1 MNASKTKWVR
11 LGNYIERSM
20 VNNSELKYG
29 PEHIVGVTSKGTFAP
44 TKAQTIDIDLK
55 PYKLVNNGDF
65 VYNPS
70 RFNIGSIAYRTQG
83 FCIVSHLYVV
93 FRLTEYGKKYF
104 NPEFLYMYMY
114 RKEFFRMVDYL
125 NFGSQRPEFN
135 FFELSDIRVPLPPI
149 EVQRELV
156 DTYNGLKALAEQN
169 EAMISR
175 LTAACQAYIVDCRD
189 KYPSVK
195 VEEYLSVDDI
205 TNSENRDLEF
215 LGININK
222 EFMPTTATIE
232 GLNKQKYKVLTK
244 GRFVFS
250 GMQTGRDVAI
260 RVGLYSDDTDAL
272 ISPAYTTF
280 SVAKDKYNKLL
291 PEYLFLQFKRAES
304 DRLGWF
310 YSDSSIRS
318 NLDWG
323 RFCEFQIPLPPIDVQ
338 QAIVD
343 VYHCMERAKRIAAT
357 AREKLKTLCPALVQ
371 RAVHS

>member
-55 PYKLVNNGDF
+55 SYKLVNNGDF